1 MRLLRAHPLIL
12 HLARVAGRAAIATLA
27 LWLAVSVPLPLLTNQ
42 LFLMVRLPAAIFL
55 FIVYI
60 GKLLYDT
67 FFYDRYGV

>member
-1 MRLLRAHPLIL
+1 MLG
-12 HLARVAGRAAIATLA
+12 HLVRVAGRAVLATVV
-27 LWLAVSVPLPLLTNQ
+27 LWVAVAVPLPLLTNQ
-42 LFLMVRLPAAIFL
+42 LFLMVRVPVAVFI

>member
-1 MRLLRAHPLIL
+1 M
-12 HLARVAGRAAIATLA
+12 RVAGRAVLATFV
-27 LWLAVSVPLPLLTNQ
+27 LWLSVSVPLPLLTNQ
-42 LFLMVRLPAAIFL
+42 LFLMVRVPVAVFV